1 MEAPVSC
8 GCGLGEVGLPLGA
21 GHALGREGLWS
32 APRSSAFARAGIHA
46 QMKPPGLQWR
56 WGWGVGEMG
65 ELVVCGQCILVYS
78 QMCATII
85 TVNVRTFSS
94 PPKETPN
101 PLATCPPPFLYS
113 QTLSNQSSTSCHQRL
128 AYSGHFIAWN
138 HTICY
143 PLCLVSFTEH
153 VFKVHPCCG
162 LCQYFIPFFFF
173 LAMVTPGVYGSSQAR
188 G

>member
-1 MEAPVSC
+1 
-8 GCGLGEVGLPLGA
+8 
-21 GHALGREGLWS
+21 
-32 APRSSAFARAGIHA
+32 
-46 QMKPPGLQWR
+46 
-56 WGWGVGEMG
+56 MG

-143 PLCLVSFTEH
+143 PLCLVLSLSMFSR
-153 VFKVHPCCG
+153 
-162 LCQYFIPFFFF
+162 FIPVVAYVSTSFLFFFSCYGHTWGIWKF
-173 LAMVTPGVYGSSQAR
+173 PG
-188 G
+188 